1 MTTTTLS
8 STATSSK
15 LEDKKEDHR
24 LLESKVMEIQE
35 QLQLLQIENS
45 KLTTIVQNRELEI
58 NQYQKN
64 ILELE
69 QAVIESREAA
79 ERAVREEELKFLREL
94 TNKEAIVSEL
104 SHKVELF
111 AIQESKLEAADKQN
125 KLEIEIVKSYY
136 TDSQKQLE
144 NKYNTVQEKYSI
156 LLAEHEMMKAEIE
169 KYKNIIDERA
179 LQINILMETIQT
191 LQGTDPKEQQIV
203 NLTSQLN
210 LARSTEAGL
219 ERRIVELNA
228 DVAVKCWLILSLFVG
243 ASN

>member
-144 NKYNTVQEKYSI
+144 NKYNTVQEKYSA